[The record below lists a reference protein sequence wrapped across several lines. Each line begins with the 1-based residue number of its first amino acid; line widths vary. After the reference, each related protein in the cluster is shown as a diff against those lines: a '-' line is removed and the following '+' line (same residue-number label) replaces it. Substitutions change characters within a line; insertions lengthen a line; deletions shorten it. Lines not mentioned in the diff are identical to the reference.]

1 MAFYFMRIHA
11 QINHVLRQIKQIL
24 FSVFCAS
31 SKRTAAE
38 ATETPSDEI
47 FLSPVKIGSKCGYID
62 KNGKMAIKLQ
72 FDDAGIFKEGRGR
85 IKVGDKWGYI
95 DQNGEIVINP
105 QFDDA
110 WDFHEGLAR
119 IELGDKYG
127 YIDKSGNIV
136 SNPQFEELLRDSGDF
151 QEGL

>member
-62 KNGKMAIKLQ
+62 KNGKIAIKL
-72 FDDAGIFKEGRGR
+72 
-85 IKVGDKWGYI
+85 
-95 DQNGEIVINP
+95 

-119 IELGDKYG
+119 IKLGGKYG
-127 YIDKSGNIV
+127 YIDKSGKIV
-136 SNPQFEELLRDSGDF
+136 IKPK
-151 QEGL
+151 